1 MKRRRQVRSVASGE
15 DIARLAD
22 QGKDVSGFFTNRG
35 KLMPA
40 LQVVQVDFTVEMLAE
55 LDQAAAAL
63 HISRQALIK
72 TLVRQGLDQR
82 HLAEQARKTA

>member
-1 MKRRRQVRSVASGE
+1 MKRRRQARSVTSAE

-35 KLMPA
+35 KLMPSI
-40 LQVVQVDFTVEMLAE
+40 QVVQVDFTVEMLAE
-55 LDQAAAAL
+55 IDQAAAAL